1 MIYNCYKLMAP
12 SEESYINFLTLPLGP
27 VSPSLQAV
35 TVVELTVDKDEGN
48 VNAVLTFPV
57 CIKS

>member
-1 MIYNCYKLMAP
+1 MAP
-12 SEESYINFLTLPLGP
+12 NEESYINFLTLPLGP